1 MIAKDKLFLIKC
13 KQVFETGS
21 EKDFIRAKDIVWL
34 IDTIEKQKNKIHK
47 LDKFQA
53 ASIHIMTDKQNEKLI
68 NLLNK
73 K

>member
-1 MIAKDKLFLIKC
+1 MGKDKLFLIKC

-21 EKDFIRAKDIVWL
+21 ENDFIRVKDIVWL
-34 IDTIEKQKNKIHK
+34 IDTIEKQKNKIRK
-47 LDKFQA
+47 LDRIKA